1 MSLSRSKA
9 LLLSLAIAFAVT
21 AVLAVPVIQVTVQQV
36 GAGYSDVLAP
46 CSKAYVNHV
55 FKIENCRIKLDAV
68 KVKFDKDLLKGT
80 TIKVELR
87 ELRDSGDHTLT
98 CGSIELAEDLPAG
111 TWITVDLEPDLG
123 IYDLLKYDRIVVV
136 VVGPEVPT

>member
-1 MSLSRSKA
+1 MSKSRA

-55 FKIENCRIKLDAV
+55 FKIEIENCRIKLDAV

-80 TIKVELR
+80 TIR
-87 ELRDSGDHTLT
+87 IELRDSGDHVLA
-98 CGSIELAEDLPAG
+98 SALVELGADLPAG